1 MKSTNKCLVGLFF
14 ALTLYEINSNTSWG
28 LRAMEKRRIGFVST
42 RLSGTDGVSL
52 ETQKWAH
59 VFEQDGHQCFFMAG
73 ELDTPEAR
81 SRLVPDCHFRNKRVW
96 DIYLG
101 CFGRET
107 RDPATTLAVED
118 VKHGL
123 KVELKAFVDEFDLD
137 VLIPEN
143 AMAIPFNIP
152 LALALTEFIME
163 TGIPVIAHHHDF
175 FWERKRFLRNACWDY
190 LSTAFPPNLSMM
202 QHVVLNSSQRHQVS
216 LRRGV
221 PATIIPNVMDFH
233 HAPPPPDGYADDLRE
248 QLGIAP
254 DEKLILQP
262 TRIVQ
267 RKGIEHAIEL
277 LNRLDE
283 PAALVISH
291 ASGDEGHEYFHRLRE
306 YSKLMG
312 VKTIYCS
319 DNVAEQRGKLADGR
333 KIYTL
338 ADLYHQADLVT
349 YPSVFEGFG
358 NAFLEALY
366 YRKPI
371 VVNDYSVYSVDIKPK
386 GFQTIEI
393 GGYVTE
399 GAVAHAR
406 QVLHDPALAK
416 RMVDHNHTLATRFFS
431 YDVLRQNLSTLMSHF
446 FGV

>member
-1 MKSTNKCLVGLFF
+1 MDKK
-14 ALTLYEINSNTSWG
+14 
-28 LRAMEKRRIGFVST
+28 RIGFVST
-42 RLSGTDGVSL
+42 RLAGTDGVSL
-52 ETQKWAH
+52 ETQKWAR
-59 VFEQDGHQCFFMAG
+59 VFEADGHECFYMAG
-73 ELDTPEAR
+73 ELDTPEDR
-81 SRLVPDCHFRNKRVW
+81 SRLVPNCHFRNKRIW

-101 CFGRET
+101 CFDRDTRAPET
-107 RDPATTLAVED
+107 SSAVEG
-118 VKHGL
+118 VKH
-123 KVELKAFVDEFDLD
+123 ELKKELSAFVAQYDLD
-137 VLIPEN
+137 LLIPEN

-190 LSTAFPPNLSMM
+190 LSVAFPPNLSMM
-202 QHVVLNSSQRHQVS
+202 QHAVLNSSQRHQIS

-221 PATIIPNVMDFH
+221 SATIIPNVMDFH
-233 HAPPPPDGYADDLRE
+233 TPPPEPDGYADDLRE

-254 DEKLILQP
+254 EEKLILQP

-277 LNRLDE
+277 LHRLKE
-283 PAALVISH
+283 PVALVISH
-291 ASGDEGHEYFHRLRE
+291 ASGDEGHEYYHRVRE

-319 DNVAEQRGKLADGR
+319 DNVAENRGLLEDGR

-349 YPSVFEGFG
+349 YPSVFGGFG

-371 VVNDYSVYSVDIKPK
+371 VVNDYSVYSVDIKPR
-386 GFQTIEI
+386 GFQTVELS
-393 GGYVTE
+393 GYVTE
-399 GAVAHAR
+399 GAVMHAR
-406 QVLHDPALAK
+406 EVLHDP
-416 RMVDHNHTLATRFFS
+416 RISSHMVEHNHALATRFFS
-431 YDVLRQNLSTLMSHF
+431 YDVLRQNLRALMASF
-446 FGV
+446 FGA